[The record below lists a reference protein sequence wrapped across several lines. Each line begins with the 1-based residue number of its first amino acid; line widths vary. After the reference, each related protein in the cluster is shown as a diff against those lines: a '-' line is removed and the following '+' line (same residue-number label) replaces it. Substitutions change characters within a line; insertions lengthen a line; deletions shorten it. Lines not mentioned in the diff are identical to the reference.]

1 MHQWRVLL
9 MYFFLVL
16 DCTFNYEKCTFNFE
30 KCRGSTVCVYV
41 DASHVKSCLSAV
53 FTECAP
59 GSYGDACSEMCR
71 CQNGGTCHHILG
83 TCQCAPGWEGDKCES
98 ACVAGTFGVGCT
110 EVCRCPQGE
119 PCNHVT
125 GQCDCPPGF
134 TGYSCE
140 LRKSLFGKK
149 KK

>member
-1 MHQWRVLL
+1 MGNVTARPDTPAQ
-9 MYFFLVL
+9 
-16 DCTFNYEKCTFNFE
+16 
-30 KCRGSTVCVYV
+30 
-41 DASHVKSCLSAV
+41 DASQVAAVRRCDVIGIPDLHVHTYCEWHVKCCLSTV